1 MEAAGHQL
9 SVRLPLGN
17 VYLDGDPLRLA
28 QVLSNLINN
37 ACKYSANNGT
47 IEIKAE
53 VETENE
59 NKGNQRD
66 ADNGSGKQVA
76 ASTMELFLSVKDTGI
91 GIAPED
97 MPRLFRLFS
106 QVDSALDRSRGGLG
120 IGLSLVRSLVEQH
133 GGSVEAH
140 SEGLGKGSEFIVR
153 LPTAP
158 ASMEES
164 AMRSGGEPVLS
175 MPLRSER
182 ILVVDDNKPQAQSL
196 ALLLNT
202 MGFDVRSVYTAKSA
216 LRYSTNSRPK
226 WH

>member
-1 MEAAGHQL
+1 M
-9 SVRLPLGN
+9 
-17 VYLDGDPLRLA
+17 
-28 QVLSNLINN
+28 LSNLINN

-53 VETENE
+53 VETESE

-66 ADNGSGKQVA
+66 ATNGSGKAVA
-76 ASTMELFLSVKDTGI
+76 AAAMELVLSVKDTGI

-97 MPRLFRLFS
+97 MPRLFKLFS
-106 QVDSALDRSRGGLG
+106 QVDSGLDRSQGGLG

-158 ASMEES
+158 AATEES
-164 AMRSGGEPVLS
+164 AMRSGGEPALS
-175 MPLRSER
+175 MPFRSER

-216 LRYSTNSRPK
+216 LSILDEFTPQVALIDIGLPDLNGCELARRCENYRS
-226 WH
+226 